1 MLYKSLIY
9 SCVFA
14 IALPL
19 FSQEKSVVST
29 IVVEGTAEMEV
40 DPDIIVLSLSAQE
53 KENLNRESAMVNM
66 ENQIIQFLDK
76 IGIDRKNFTIER
88 LYFAEPAGWSNKV
101 RLEKNYQLIVDR
113 PALLDT
119 IIVQCMKL
127 GMDNITIRQTRH
139 SRIDS
144 LQNVLL
150 ANAAAN
156 AKIKAALIA
165 AGLNVKP
172 GRVVEA
178 YENRQLYARTAENY
192 AGDAIMYGVMAKE
205 RISSS
210 LQVEKIHL
218 TKSVIV
224 KFAIE

>member
-1 MLYKSLIY
+1 
-9 SCVFA
+9 
-14 IALPL
+14 
-19 FSQEKSVVST
+19 
-29 IVVEGTAEMEV
+29 
-40 DPDIIVLSLSAQE
+40 
-53 KENLNRESAMVNM
+53 MVNM